1 MKKLIL
7 PFTLGVAA
15 TIAAGA
21 VTNQGA
27 AIFAG
32 ESPQIS
38 SPLPSTQISVS
49 PPLQYDPNVYVTL
62 AKRVMPSVVNISTT
76 KNLERRQRGF
86 SRGQAPDEF
95 FDFFF
100 GGPNYNRRGAPQ
112 QARPNSLGSGF
123 VIDPTG
129 IILTNNHVVADA
141 DSIKITFTED
151 PSETPTDAKII
162 ARDPELDVALI
173 KVNTKRALQALPL
186 GDSDTLEVG
195 EFVAA
200 AGNPFGRG
208 HSISSGIISA
218 KNRPL
223 REAPLTTYLQTD
235 APINP
240 GNSGGP
246 LVNLKGEVIG
256 VNTAIDARAQ
266 GIGFAIPIS
275 LVKSVLPQLKDK
287 GTVERGFLGVAIR
300 DLNEEVAAELGVRK
314 DLKAPLVQQV
324 DLGTPAYS
332 AGIRPYDL
340 IVEFNGQ
347 TVRSSSELMSAVA
360 SSPVGESVQVKV
372 LREGKE
378 KSVQVKLG
386 KRSLAMKFENR

>member
-1 MKKLIL
+1 MKKLLL
-7 PFTLGVAA
+7 PFSLGVAA
-15 TIAAGA
+15 TVAAGA
-21 VTNQGA
+21 VSNESS
-27 AIFAG
+27 AIIAG
-32 ESPQIS
+32 ESLQKSS
-38 SPLPSTQISVS
+38 SPPQISVS
-49 PPLQYDPNVYVTL
+49 PPLQTDPNVYVRL
-62 AKRVMPSVVNISTT
+62 AKQVMPSVVNISTT
-76 KNLERRQRGF
+76 KNIDRRSRGF
-86 SRGQAPDEF
+86 SRSPFPDDL
-95 FDFFF
+95 FDHFF
-100 GGPNYNRRGAPQ
+100 GAPYSNQSTRSAPRPQ
-112 QARPNSLGSGF
+112 QQTRPNSLGSGF
-123 VIDPTG
+123 VIDSSG
-129 IILTNNHVVADA
+129 IILTNNHVIDGA

-151 PSETPTDAKII
+151 PTEVPTDAEVIG
-162 ARDPELDVALI
+162 RDPELDIALI
-173 KVNTKRALQALPL
+173 KVKTSRALQALPL
-186 GDSDTLEVG
+186 GDSDKLEVG

-223 REAPLTTYLQTD
+223 VESPLATYLQTD

-275 LVKSVLPQLKDK
+275 LVKNVLPQLKDK
-287 GTVERGFLGVAIR
+287 GSVDRGFLGVAIR
-300 DLNEEVAAELGVRK
+300 DLDEQIAAQLGVKK

-332 AGIRPYDL
+332 AGIRPYDV

-347 TVRSSSELMSAVA
+347 PVRSSSELTSAVA
-360 SSPVGESVQVKV
+360 SSPAGESVTVKL

-386 KRSLAMKFENR
+386 KRSLAMKS